1 MATSFDLTEIKFE
14 NIGKWA
20 LVSGRLEYQIELKD
34 RSIINFPNALYAFVV
49 NAEDSEGG
57 HVVYIGKT
65 TKSLKNRFMGYTNP
79 GKSQQTNV
87 KVNIGIRKEIELGST
102 VHIFCFKSLENLS
115 WGVHSINLAAG
126 LEDSLVRNFKP
137 IWNGSQGSEKF
148 ITETQEIE
156 LENEPVS
163 SNIIDQE
170 EILDY
175 FDVKLQKAYY
185 EQGFINPGVR
195 IDSLLGKEGDTME
208 LIIDGRKLK
217 TKVNRTAN
225 RTGCVRLYFGRDLVE
240 ILQRRFQY
248 ADTITYGIISSNK
261 IILLS

>member
-1 MATSFDLTEIKFE
+1 
-14 NIGKWA
+14 
-20 LVSGRLEYQIELKD
+20 
-34 RSIINFPNALYAFVV
+34 
-49 NAEDSEGG
+49 
-57 HVVYIGKT
+57 
-65 TKSLKNRFMGYTNP
+65 
-79 GKSQQTNV
+79 
-87 KVNIGIRKEIELGST
+87 
-102 VHIFCFKSLENLS
+102 
-115 WGVHSINLAAG
+115 

-137 IWNGSQGSEKF
+137 TWNGNQGNQKF
-148 ITETQEIE
+148 ITETQELE
-156 LENEPVS
+156 LEKEPIS
-163 SNIIDQE
+163 STMKDQE
-170 EILDY
+170 EILDC